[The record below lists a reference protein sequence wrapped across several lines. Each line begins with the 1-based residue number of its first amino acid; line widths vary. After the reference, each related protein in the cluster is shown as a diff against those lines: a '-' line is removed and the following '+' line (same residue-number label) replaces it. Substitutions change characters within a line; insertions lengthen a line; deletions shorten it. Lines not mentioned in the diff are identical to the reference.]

1 MFVINEFLIDNYL
14 FYSIIENNVIKYR
27 RDSDKI
33 INMKIYVYIDESGSI
48 HKNSKTRYFA
58 VGGYF
63 TFFEGKNKIISLYKK
78 FNKKIKDKRKI
89 DLKKEIKSY
98 DMTDDEKINIFN
110 EIKEV
115 KDFCGIAK
123 VFDKKLMN
131 KEIVES
137 NIFFNYAVKLLF
149 SDCIIPLID
158 LKKINE
164 KIEFI
169 VSVDTRN
176 IKVRDLKNLEDYLK
190 TEFCLSN
197 FNFKVTY
204 YDSQTNY
211 GIQLADLI
219 VNTFYNIF
227 KNRSIVQKVIPV
239 LKKEKFRLS
248 IFPGYKI
255 KGRTNKI
262 E

>member
-1 MFVINEFLIDNYL
+1 
-14 FYSIIENNVIKYR
+14 
-27 RDSDKI
+27 
-33 INMKIYVYIDESGSI
+33 MKVYIYIDESGSI
-48 HKNSKTRYFA
+48 HKNSKTNYFA

-63 TFFEGKNKIISLYKK
+63 TFFEGKNRILSTYKK
-78 FNKKIKDKRKI
+78 CNKNIKDKRNI

-98 DMTDDEKINIFN
+98 DMTDDEKITVFN
-110 EIKEV
+110 KIQEV
-115 KDFCGIAK
+115 NDFCAVAK
-123 VFDKKLMN
+123 VFNKKIMN

-149 SDCIIPLID
+149 CDCIIPLLD

-197 FNFKVTY
+197 FDFKVTY
-204 YDSQTNY
+204 YDSSTNY

-219 VNTFYNIF
+219 VNTFYNIY
-227 KNRSIVQKVIPV
+227 KKRSIVKNVIPS
-239 LKKEKFRLS
+239 LKKDKFRLS

-255 KGRTNKI
+255 KGRTNKL

>member
-1 MFVINEFLIDNYL
+1 
-14 FYSIIENNVIKYR
+14 
-27 RDSDKI
+27 
-33 INMKIYVYIDESGSI
+33 MKIYVYIDESGSI

-78 FNKKIKDKRKI
+78 CNKNIKDKRNI

-98 DMTDDEKINIFN
+98 DMTDDEKIEIFKRV
-110 EIKEV
+110 EEV

-137 NIFFNYAVKLLF
+137 NIFFNYAVKILF
-149 SDCIIPLID
+149 SDCIIPLLNI
-158 LKKINE
+158 KNIKE

-169 VSVDTRN
+169 KNVDNRN
-176 IKVRDLKNLEDYLK
+176 IKVGDLKNLENYLK
-190 TEFCLSN
+190 TEFCIEN
-197 FNFKVTY
+197 FDFKITY
-204 YDSQTNY
+204 YNSTTNY
-211 GIQLADLI
+211 GVQLADLI
-219 VNTFYNIF
+219 VNTFYNIH
-227 KNRSIVQKVIPV
+227 KNRSIVKKVIPS
-239 LKKEKFRLS
+239 LRKDKFRIS
-248 IFPGYKI
+248 IFPGFKI
-255 KGRTNKI
+255 KGRTTKI

>member
-1 MFVINEFLIDNYL
+1 
-14 FYSIIENNVIKYR
+14 
-27 RDSDKI
+27 
-33 INMKIYVYIDESGSI
+33 MKIYVYIDESGSI

-78 FNKKIKDKRKI
+78 CNKEIKDKRKI

-98 DMTDDEKINIFN
+98 DMKDEEKINIFN
-110 EIKEV
+110 KVEEV

-123 VFDKKLMN
+123 VFDKEKMT

-149 SDCIIPLID
+149 SDCIIPLLNI
-158 LKKINE
+158 KNIKE

-169 VSVDTRN
+169 TSVDNRN
-176 IKVRDLKNLEDYLK
+176 IKVGDLKNLENYLK
-190 TEFCLSN
+190 TEFCLEN
-197 FNFKVTY
+197 FDYKVTY
-204 YDSQTNY
+204 YDSSTNY
-211 GIQLADLI
+211 GVQLADLI
-219 VNTFYNIF
+219 VNTFYNIH
-227 KNRSIVQKVIPV
+227 KNRSIVKKVIPS
-239 LKKEKFRLS
+239 LRKDKFRLS
-248 IFPGYKI
+248 IFPGFKI
-255 KGRTNKI
+255 KGRTTKM